1 MSKRLLL
8 LKPIPTSKDA
18 GLLALRV
25 LVAATMLL
33 RHGLEKFSHFSA
45 MAAHFPNPLHIG
57 ATPSLMFATLADGI
71 CSVLLILGL
80 ATRWAALIEIVNLF
94 VAWSLVLHF
103 AFFGRTG
110 GEGELVVLYLG
121 AMVALFLMGPG
132 KYSLDGPSGK

>member
-33 RHGLEKFSHFSA
+33 RHGLEKFSNFSA

-57 ATPSLMFATLADGI
+57 AVPSLMFATLADGI

-80 ATRWAALIEIVNLF
+80 ATRWAALIEFVNLF
-94 VAWSLVLHF
+94 VAWSLVFHF

-110 GEGELVVLYLG
+110 GEGELIVLYLG
-121 AMVALFLMGPG
+121 AMVALFLAGPG
-132 KYSLDGPSGK
+132 KYSVDGLLGK